1 MKKQELSFFE
11 TPVSAGFTSPANDPL
26 SQKLDLNDYLIRN
39 RTSTFFVRVQ
49 GDSMIG
55 AGIQSGD
62 MLIVDRSLQAR
73 SNQIVIAVLDSE
85 FTVKRIKYGKN
96 CVYLLPENPKYP
108 EIKVTQNR
116 DFQVWGVVTFVI
128 HKAK

>member
-26 SQKLDLNDYLIRN
+26 QQKLDLNDYLITN

-62 MLIVDRSLQAR
+62 ILIVDRSIQAR

-85 FTVKRIKYGKN
+85 FTVKRIRFDDE
-96 CVYLLPENPKYP
+96 CVYLLPANAKYP
-108 EIKVTQNR
+108 DIKVTQNR